1 MYAYLIIIMLLVLFG
16 LASCGIGVIYGV
28 TYRKKLSKKVKAKAD
43 TFTKEVL
50 YGEGASDDKLEPD
63 DFEKKKQ
70 ERTVNDDKT
79 FFS

>member
-28 TYRKKLSKKVKAKAD
+28 TYRKKLSKEVKAKAD
-43 TFTKEVL
+43 TFTKDVL

-63 DFEKKKQ
+63 DFEVKKK
-70 ERTVNDDKT
+70 ERTIHGNRG